1 MEVNNIIHE
10 MNEVIQE
17 FNLLE
22 FRMTD
27 LRMKLSGLH
36 AKVSYYLNTGKDLY
50 EQHQETTGNNGEIHN
65 LGMPNTEG
73 GVKYNDGPRI
83 NLAGDGSIPSQD
95 PQEAQSSD

>member
-1 MEVNNIIHE
+1 MVDNIIHE

-50 EQHQETTGNNGEIHN
+50 EQHQETTGNNGEIQHA
-65 LGMPNTEG
+65 
-73 GVKYNDGPRI
+73 GVQDTTNGIKPI
-83 NLAGDGSIPSQD
+83 N
-95 PQEAQSSD
+95 QE